1 MSVTLGGAQPLLAE
15 VGRWQGEKAG
25 LVACLLASAAG
36 SWVLA
41 QLITK
46 ECIHKFC
53 DPSRQPCRDL
63 LSMSMISKLVS
74 TLGK

>member
-25 LVACLLASAAG
+25 LVARLLASAAG

-41 QLITK
+41 HLIPAFLASFSFIWK
-46 ECIHKFC
+46 HSIC
-53 DPSRQPCRDL
+53 
-63 LSMSMISKLVS
+63 
-74 TLGK
+74 